1 LNPDPGLIDLR
12 SHDFE
17 ADPVLP
23 LNGQWLFYPD
33 FDRSKP
39 QAIEVPG
46 SWRRSGLPEQGCG
59 TYRLRVLLPE
69 ERPVL
74 ALKFGSLYTSAAVR
88 INGKEELRIGQP
100 GNSEDTYTPHW
111 VPTRLKLS
119 GDSPGELLLEIDMA
133 NFSHVR
139 GGIITP
145 VLLGNAQKINIG
157 WEISRMLEM
166 VFMGIILW
174 MGIYHFSIFL
184 LRSKSSRESLFFAVA
199 CLLFGIRLL
208 FIGDFLISSF
218 YMPGVWTLFLRIE
231 YLLYVW
237 SVYFFIKFLSLM
249 YPEEFFK
256 PIVTLFL
263 VITASYAG
271 IILVSPSVFYTSL
284 LPGHQQTVVI
294 AMLMSIFFLAKAA
307 IRRRSGAGLILFGLI
322 FLILTTVND
331 VLHYNV
337 QIIQYNTSIIGT
349 VVFMIIDSYV
359 LAQLFTQKFVEVEE
373 LSITLRDTNA
383 ELAQSRYEIEK
394 KNSEL
399 RLLASS
405 DHLTGLPNRMA
416 LFELVDRELARAVR
430 NGNHVGVILVDL
442 DNFKQINDSYGH
454 DRGDMLLCEF
464 SRQMRRVLRK
474 SDTIF
479 RLGGDEFTVIVP
491 DLTEPENLIL
501 VAKKIM
507 DVLKDPI
514 ELDSL
519 RCSIST
525 SQGISRFPDDGDS
538 VHTLL
543 KNADIALYEAKRLG
557 RNRFVCFDRHMQKM
571 AEDRFTL
578 INRMPDALKNGEFEL
593 YYQPQMD
600 MKDYSMYG
608 LEVLIRWKE
617 PELGF
622 VPPSVFIPLMEE
634 SGFIN
639 VLGEWILE
647 QALIKTLPWV
657 KKNRAL
663 LVSVNLSSVQF
674 NSPDFLDILDF
685 ILVKTGFPQERLV
698 LELTEGVIMHDSEKT
713 LLQLQGIRDR
723 GVQIS
728 VDDFGTGYSSLSYLK
743 RFPLD
748 HLKID
753 KSFIGDLFSTQFD
766 KDIVSTIIDLA
777 GILGLEVIAE
787 GIETTEQQAFLESR
801 GCFIMQGYLMG
812 RPVPEQKV
820 EKLVIDREGVKEF
833 LQML

>member
-1 LNPDPGLIDLR
+1 MNPEPGLIDLR
-12 SHDFE
+12 FHDFKT
-17 ADPVLP
+17 DPVLG
-23 LNGQWLFYPD
+23 LNGQWLFYPG
-33 FDRSKP
+33 FDSDKSRK
-39 QAIEVPG
+39 IEVPG
-46 SWRRSGLPEQGCG
+46 SWRKSGLPEQGCG

-69 ERPVL
+69 EKPDF
-74 ALKFGSLYTSAAVR
+74 ALKFGSLYTSAVIR
-88 INGKEELRIGQP
+88 INGREEIRIGQP
-100 GNSEDTYTPHW
+100 GSSEGESSPHW
-111 VPTRLKLS
+111 VPTLLELS
-119 GDSPGELLLEIDMA
+119 GEQPGELLLEIDMA
-133 NFSHVR
+133 NYTHVR

-145 VLLGNAQKINIG
+145 VLLGNARNMKAG

-166 VFMGIILW
+166 IFMGIILW

-184 LRSKSSRESLFFAVA
+184 LRSKSSLESLFFAVA
-199 CLLFGIRLL
+199 CLLFGLRLL
-208 FIGDFLISSF
+208 FIGDFQISSF
-218 YMPGVWTLFLRIE
+218 YTVGVWALFLRIE

-263 VITASYAG
+263 IITISYAG
-271 IILVSPSVFYTSL
+271 IILLSPSAFYTSL
-284 LPGHQQTVVI
+284 LPGHQLTVVI
-294 AMLMSIFFLAKAA
+294 SMLMSIFFLAKAA
-307 IRRRSGAGLILFGLI
+307 IHRRSGAGLILSGMV

-359 LAQLFTQKFVEVEE
+359 LAQLFSRKFAEVEE
-373 LSITLRDTNA
+373 LSSNLRETNA

-430 NGNHVGVILVDL
+430 NGSQVGVILVDL
-442 DNFKQINDSYGH
+442 DNFKQINDNYGH

-491 DLTEPENLIL
+491 DLTESENLIL

-519 RCSIST
+519 RCSVST

-557 RNRFVCFDRHMQKM
+557 RSRFVCFDKHMQKM

-578 INRMPDALKNGEFEL
+578 ISRMPDALENGEFEL
-593 YYQPQMD
+593 YFQPQMD
-600 MKDYSMYG
+600 MKDYTLYG
-608 LEVLIRWKE
+608 LEVLIRWNE

-622 VPPSVFIPLMEE
+622 IPPPVFIPLMEE

-657 KKNRAL
+657 EKNKDL
-663 LVSVNLSSVQF
+663 LISVNLSSVQF

-685 ILVKTGFPQERLV
+685 ILVKTGFPQARLV
-698 LELTEGVIMHDSEKT
+698 LELTESVIMHDSEKT
-713 LLQLQGIRDR
+713 LFQLQGIRDR

-753 KSFIGDLFSTQFD
+753 KSFISDLFSTQFD

-787 GIETTEQQAFLESR
+787 GIETAEQQAFLESR

-812 RPVPEQKV
+812 RPAPEQDI
-820 EKLVIDREGVKEF
+820 EKLVKDRDGVKEF